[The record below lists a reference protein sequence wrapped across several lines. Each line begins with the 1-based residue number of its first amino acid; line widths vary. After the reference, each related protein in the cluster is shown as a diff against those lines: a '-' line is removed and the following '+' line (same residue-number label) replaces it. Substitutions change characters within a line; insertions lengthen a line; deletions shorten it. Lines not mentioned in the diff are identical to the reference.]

1 MGILSLM
8 LAGVSQVG
16 LGSDRKRH
24 FESGRDR
31 SKYLSPAAAMRKS
44 SRTGDDLPSVSPI
57 VY

>member
-8 LAGVSQVG
+8 LAGVSQVK

-44 SRTGDDLPSVSPI
+44 SRTGAVVQTVSLI
-57 VY
+57 LY

>member
-16 LGSDRKRH
+16 LGSDRKTD
-24 FESGRDR
+24 FESRRDR
-31 SKYLSPAAAMRKS
+31 SKYLSPAAATRKS
-44 SRTGDDLPSVSPI
+44 SRTGDGLSTVSQI